1 MAVDEPVV
9 EARGGLCDGD
19 HEGEVEE
26 QLERRGGAMVLTR
39 IAGPHRL
46 AQLHRPMIA
55 AGSLPPWPRTRSAS
69 KRREAEA
76 AKLGM
81 TEDEL
86 RQQRAADDAA
96 NLERKAQEAGV
107 SVERY
112 LDERRRARNKS
123 RRARSQRCA

>member
-1 MAVDEPVV
+1 
-9 EARGGLCDGD
+9 
-19 HEGEVEE
+19 
-26 QLERRGGAMVLTR
+26 
-39 IAGPHRL
+39 
-46 AQLHRPMIA
+46 
-55 AGSLPPWPRTRSAS
+55 
-69 KRREAEA
+69 
-76 AKLGM
+76 M

-123 RRARSQRCA
+123 RRAR